1 MTVGRPWAGAPADP
15 SAGVTLW
22 PGRVFCPRCG
32 LEKPGGKA
40 QAKPGICRDCSSVM
54 TREERA
60 EWGQPRKGDCRGV
73 REREAA

>member
-1 MTVGRPWAGAPADP
+1 MTARTWQGVAADP

-32 LEKPGGKA
+32 LEKRGGTS
-40 QAKPGICRDCSSVM
+40 AKPGICRDCSSVM